1 MLFNY
6 MALRAMCKYSILLT
20 QDHQKPHG
28 APSNIYE
35 VPELDQTFI
44 TEEKCVVRET
54 KNKASCHLFS
64 WGKNLP
70 VDRIVTLVDWFVFN
84 LNAAEVY
91 MHLQCDDVHLAWL
104 EKDVKDLGF
113 PSLYDIPPMMPM
125 NNIGILYTLLCRM
138 SPLINDVLWIL
149 LSTAYAK
156 A

>member
-1 MLFNY
+1 M
-6 MALRAMCKYSILLT
+6 
-20 QDHQKPHG
+20 
-28 APSNIYE
+28 
-35 VPELDQTFI
+35 
-44 TEEKCVVRET
+44 
-54 KNKASCHLFS
+54 
-64 WGKNLP
+64 
-70 VDRIVTLVDWFVFN
+70 FN

-104 EKDVKDLGF
+104 EKHVKDLGF

-125 NNIGILYTLLCRM
+125 NNISILYTLLCRM